1 MVALDKRL
9 YTSHHTPTALSD
21 CVKLALHGC
30 SDLPSTVRLSLQ
42 SNRTYNPHPCTVL
55 PAAHNIHTRPPDAP
69 ARLAYQRT
77 LMNPYCMSDLADLA
91 SARAQ
96 VAAFSRSHAAAPAS
110 ISLVSDAETCPT
122 RKTLRPLKRPVVAP
136 VLAELALVATMI
148 APCSHDAVGRRLS
161 TGCQPSL

>member
-1 MVALDKRL
+1 MGALDKRL

-21 CVKLALHGC
+21 CVKMALHGC
-30 SDLPSTVRLSLQ
+30 SDLPSTVRLSFQ

-55 PAAHNIHTRPPDAP
+55 PEAHNIHTRPPDAP

-96 VAAFSRSHAAAPAS
+96 VAFPLHTQRGWRRPPWCWTPRHVRPGRHHNSGPWWLQFSR
-110 ISLVSDAETCPT
+110 ISPSP
-122 RKTLRPLKRPVVAP
+122 RRRSRPCF
-136 VLAELALVATMI
+136 LAFFSFL
-148 APCSHDAVGRRLS
+148 
-161 TGCQPSL
+161 